1 MAYWSHCLD
10 DSCNPKK
17 ILADK
22 GGQSVRS
29 VLGPR
34 FSVLT
39 KEHPKAKSPP
49 NVIHFDM
56 FWWWKPQKPPCP
68 GLDVAALTSRVGPDI
83 RTKTLKRCWTM
94 LKLETNNISDL
105 QKPASR
111 TCQLKN
117 PTSRTCQ
124 LDGEI
129 RHSGLVSTVC
139 SCLNTCHRSTL
150 AGIMS

>member
-1 MAYWSHCLD
+1 VTSGRKRW
-10 DSCNPKK
+10 K
-17 ILADK
+17 
-22 GGQSVRS
+22 
-29 VLGPR
+29 
-34 FSVLT
+34 
-39 KEHPKAKSPP
+39 
-49 NVIHFDM
+49 NVE
-56 FWWWKPQKPPCP
+56 KC
-68 GLDVAALTSRVGPDI
+68 
-83 RTKTLKRCWTM
+83 